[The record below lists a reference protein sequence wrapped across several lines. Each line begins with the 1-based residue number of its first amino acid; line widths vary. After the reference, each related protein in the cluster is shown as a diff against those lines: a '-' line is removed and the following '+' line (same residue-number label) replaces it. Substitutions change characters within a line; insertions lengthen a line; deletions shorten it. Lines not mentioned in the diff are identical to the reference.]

1 MTKILSLVAMAFLC
15 VQSVPA
21 QNVGIGIT
29 TPISKLHIKG
39 TGQLLRL
46 DAPAPSISFFNESV
60 NLGSLFMNETDG
72 SMNLITP
79 SLSGGSIRFS
89 PNNQLNTIFTNTGR
103 VGIGTTTP
111 AEKLDVNGNINL
123 NGVLK
128 FNGSAGGVGQMLVS
142 TGNSAP
148 EWVSAPYNNTTRF
161 AAEIPAETSN
171 GEPLTYQSTY
181 NLNANDVSIGSS
193 SITISKSGLYHF
205 EGYLTYTI
213 TFRGDVA
220 KDVAFSAFLHAD
232 GETYDL
238 ALFSGMHYVGT
249 SQYNTTIHFKNDIYI
264 SAPATITLS
273 RSRLYNLSGTAA
285 TYESERIRGRISGYL
300 INE

>member
-39 TGQLLRL
+39 TGPLLRL

-60 NLGSLFMNETDG
+60 NLGSFFLNETDG
-72 SMNLITP
+72 SMNLATP

-103 VGIGTTTP
+103 VGIGTTAPT
-111 AEKLDVNGNINL
+111 EKLDVNGNINL

-142 TGNSAP
+142 TGTSSP

-161 AAEIPAETSN
+161 AANIPLETSN
-171 GEPLTYQSTY
+171 SEALTYESIY
-181 NLNANDVSIGSS
+181 NLNSTDVSISTS
-193 SITISKSGLYHF
+193 AITINKSGLYHF
-205 EGYLTYTI
+205 EGYLTFTI
-213 TFRGDVA
+213 TFRGDIA

-232 GETYDL
+232 GEIYDL
-238 ALFSGMHYVGT
+238 VFLSGMHYVGT
-249 SQYNTTIHFKNDIYI
+249 SQYNTTVHFKNDIYI

-273 RSRLYNLSGTAA
+273 RSRLFNLSGTAA
-285 TYESERIRGRISGYL
+285 TYESERIRGKFSGYL

>member
-1 MTKILSLVAMAFLC
+1 MAMAFLC
-15 VQSVPA
+15 VQSVAA
-21 QNVGIGIT
+21 QNVGIGVT

-39 TGQLLRL
+39 TGSLLRL
-46 DAPAPSISFFNESV
+46 DAPAPSISFFNETVS
-60 NLGSLFMNETDG
+60 LGSLFMNEADG
-72 SMNLITP
+72 SMNLNTP
-79 SLSGGSIRFS
+79 MFGGSIRFS

-111 AEKLDVNGNINL
+111 TERLDVNGNVNL

-142 TGNSAP
+142 TGLSTP

-161 AAEIPAETSN
+161 AANIPAETSN
-171 GEPLTYQSTY
+171 SEPLTYESIY
-181 NLNANDVSIGSS
+181 NHNSNDVSIGSS

-205 EGYLTYTI
+205 EGFLTFTI
-213 TFRGDVA
+213 TFRGDIP

-232 GETYDL
+232 SETYDI
-238 ALFSGMHYVGT
+238 AFFSGMHYVGT
-249 SQYNTTIHFKNDIYI
+249 AQYNTTVHFKNDIYI
-264 SAPATITLS
+264 TAPATINLS
-273 RSRLYNLSGTAA
+273 RSRLFNLSGTAA
-285 TYESERIRGRISGYL
+285 TYESERIRGKISGYL